1 MTLAMEA
8 VAASTEAR
16 SGAARKAVEVASKPG
31 TTRNV
36 RQAKKASV
44 LYVHRSK
51 RSQAEGL
58 EKKVGKSVGISGRFM
73 ASQCRP
79 TDELQHEMTRVIS
92 STLLE

>member
-1 MTLAMEA
+1 MCSSDLEA

-31 TTRNV
+31 MARKAN
-36 RQAKKASV
+36 KASV
-44 LYVHRSK
+44 RYVQRSR
-51 RSQAEGL
+51 RSQADGL

-79 TDELQHEMTRVIS
+79 TDELQREMTRVIS